1 MPHVDSHT
9 PGTVNWVDFVSTD
22 LDAATGFYTG
32 LFGWDAETLDA
43 PGINSVTWTLG
54 GRTVGGMLEMT
65 PEWEG
70 IAAHWMTYFA
80 VLDTDDTAKR
90 ASDLGGSVGAPPF
103 DTAYGRIAVL
113 ADPAGGHF
121 SVITPVPQAAG

>member
-1 MPHVDSHT
+1 
-9 PGTVNWVDFVSTD
+9 W
-22 LDAATGFYTG
+22 A
-32 LFGWDAETLDA
+32 AETLDA
-43 PGINSVTWTLG
+43 PGVNYVTWKLG

-80 VLDTDDTAKR
+80 VLDTADAAKR
-90 ASDLGGSVGAPPF
+90 ASDLGGSVGAPP
-103 DTAYGRIAVL
+103 TAFGRSAVL

-121 SVITPVPQAAG
+121 SVITPVRQAAG